1 MPSPRPSTRERI
13 LETAL
18 GLMNTEGDAG
28 ATIAAIADAVGI
40 SQGNLHYHFR
50 TRTAIFEA
58 LLAGFEQAMSEL
70 VDGEI
75 PERVSIDDAWMF
87 LQLLIETLDRH
98 RFLVRDLEAIA
109 HRESRLARRV
119 RRLLARQSEM
129 LRRLCAALGPATS
142 PPADRA
148 LIDAIARSMAV
159 AVSFSRTCER
169 WIDPADDQ
177 RSRTPGGGGIAE
189 CAARTLALT
198 TPLLDRNGRAAL
210 RRILPA

>member
-18 GLMNTEGDAG
+18 GLMNAEGDAG
-28 ATIAAIADAVGI
+28 ATIAAIADAAGI

-50 TRTAIFEA
+50 TRTAIVEA
-58 LLAGFEQAMSEL
+58 LLAGFEQAMNEL

-87 LQLLIETLDRH
+87 LQLLIETVDRH

-109 HRESRLARRV
+109 HREPRLARRV
-119 RRLLARQSEM
+119 RRLLARQAEM
-129 LRRLCAALGPATS
+129 LRRLCAALGPAAS

-169 WIDPADDQ
+169 WADTTDDH
-177 RSRTPGGGGIAE
+177 RSRTPGGGIAE
-189 CAARTLALT
+189 CAARTLALAA
-198 TPLLDRNGRAAL
+198 PLLDRNGRAAL